1 MFDHT
6 VELLEE
12 YGKTLPAMAA
22 LRDSTLATREKIVL
36 FCLMSRCRPI
46 RDQGWTCWPSLTT
59 LAMDAGVSPSTALLA
74 VDALIGAGIVT
85 RESGGIQT
93 SSTYVV
99 DYERVMALPPNPERE
114 KPRRVMRRS

>member
-6 VELLEE
+6 GELLEE